1 MDDAGG
7 VSRRRLLAG
16 TGALGAG
23 LVLPS
28 CSTEKPAPART
39 VSADDP
45 FDIAEDA
52 ALEVIGYDGGYG
64 RGYIDR
70 NLALF
75 RGKHPKTT
83 VKLSVVKQIRQ
94 SLQPRFDTGRPPD
107 VVCNTGPDRLGTQRL
122 VDDDRLAD
130 LTPLLDAP
138 SWDDPGRK
146 VRDTLQTGVIG
157 SGSYDGVPRVLNYVG
172 TVYAFWYSGALFD
185 RYGWQPPK
193 TWDELVALGGAM
205 KAKKVPLIVYDG
217 VRPQSVY
224 EPILTLAA
232 KQGGAD
238 VLKQLDNLED
248 GAWKQEPLTKAATA
262 FGELAAQ
269 GLVYPGSKGL
279 DDEQAA
285 DRFARS
291 KAGLIPSGNWLDAQI
306 RGTAPKAFALT
317 ALTLPPLDGSA
328 RLPAAVHVAPGEAYV
343 VPEQAASKAAG
354 LEFLRALLSKQS
366 AQKFTQTEGAYT
378 VVDGAADGLV
388 LGPALASAN
397 TLVEAAGKQ
406 VVNWFFASWY
416 PGLGTATADAT
427 GALMAGAIEVG
438 EWSERIQRAADDLK
452 KNPGVT
458 KYRRD

>member
-1 MDDAGG
+1 MDG

-45 FDIAEDA
+45 FAIAEDA
-52 ALEVIGYDGGYG
+52 GLEVVGYDGGYG
-64 RGYIDR
+64 RDYVDR
-70 NLALF
+70 TVTLF
-75 RGKHPKTT
+75 RGKHSRTT
-83 VKLSVVKQIRQ
+83 VKLSMVKQVRQ
-94 SLQPRFDTGRPPD
+94 SLQPRFDSGRPPD
-107 VVCNTGPDRLGTQRL
+107 VVCNAGPDRLGTQRL

-138 SWDDPGRK
+138 SWDDPARP
-146 VRDTLQTGVIG
+146 VRDTLQPGVIG

-172 TVYAFWYSGALFD
+172 SVYALWYSAALFD

-193 TWDELVALGGAM
+193 TWDELVALGGTM
-205 KAKKVPLIVYDG
+205 RTEKVPLIVYDG

-238 VLKQLDNLED
+238 VLKRLDNLED
-248 GAWKQEPLTKAATA
+248 GAWKQQPLADAAAA
-262 FGELAAQ
+262 FGELAAR

-279 DDEQAA
+279 DDRQAV
-285 DRFARS
+285 DRFARG
-291 KAGLIPSGNWLDAQI
+291 KAGLIPSGNWLDA
-306 RGTAPKAFALT
+306 RLRRTAPATFGLT

-328 RLPAAVHVAPGEAYV
+328 ELPAALHVAPGEPYV

-354 LEFLRALLSKQS
+354 LEFLRALLAKKS
-366 AQKFTQTEGAYT
+366 AQEFTRNEGAFT
-378 VVDGAADGLV
+378 VVEGAAQGLS
-388 LGPALASAN
+388 LGSGPASAYA
-397 TLVEAAGKQ
+397 LVKAAGDQ
-406 VVNWFFASWY
+406 LVNWFFASWY

-438 EWSERIQRAADDLK
+438 EWSERIQRTANDLK
-452 KNPGVT
+452 KNPDVT